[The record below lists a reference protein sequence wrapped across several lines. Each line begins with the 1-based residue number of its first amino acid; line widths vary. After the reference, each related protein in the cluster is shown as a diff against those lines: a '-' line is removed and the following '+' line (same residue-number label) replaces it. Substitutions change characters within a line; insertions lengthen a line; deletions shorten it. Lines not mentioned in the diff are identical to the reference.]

1 VRNGKVKLAKYWNG
15 SEAIGNPEYRK
26 TLWITIPR
34 NLLTSGRSINE
45 LLDADKDGKYP
56 KEFQIYDFD
65 PGYEDVISN
74 ITKLSKNY
82 LDNSNN
88 IFVNKVSIYENG
100 DIVPY
105 NAVILTTTDT
115 KVSRKYKIVQYQ
127 NDIQGDNSYFV
138 IENNSTSDKNLI
150 FYPDKTEVSLGFY
163 SPDSDDTV
171 RTGYVKFEK
180 INKVGNI
187 YEARIEYF
195 KQKLSDEPIFEGIPI
210 YESGQKYNY
219 FSNSS
224 PIISL
229 EPPKLVEYIFQ
240 VDTAI
245 RLKLDGSS
253 SPSANE
259 INAIDDYPEDEAS
272 NQLYYGVSRVAKIAV
287 DSNNIEV
294 GEMKLTRDNS
304 LSNFVIAGNKNTFSL
319 KTKFIVAENANT
331 GVPTETEYFTR
342 RFWQQSTD
350 ARDEEEGDIT
360 WQHTTSA
367 TLDNWTLFPRT
378 ISEFCDEINAKELII
393 IERKSLA
400 DLEASIKDGRYSEQS
415 FRLNETTL
423 HNHNIIY
430 LLEGAIIKYNPKF
443 RNTLYS
449 SLFSLNY
456 YKGFSV
462 INVLNQT
469 ETGDIL
475 LAFAS
480 KLLRENKPGFYSDL
494 SNNENNNENNNI
506 SYISTLKTS
515 KKSHINSDNIF
526 QLMLMQIPGISNVS
540 ALALANEFKNMEN
553 LLNALK
559 SANIEKFEN
568 IKLASGRKLSK
579 KIITSLKENLV

>member
-1 VRNGKVKLAKYWNG
+1 MQLLIDLR
-15 SEAIGNPEYRK
+15 EPK
-26 TLWITIPR
+26 TL
-34 NLLTSGRSINE
+34 
-45 LLDADKDGKYP
+45 
-56 KEFQIYDFD
+56 
-65 PGYEDVISN
+65 V
-74 ITKLSKNY
+74 NY
-82 LDNSNN
+82 
-88 IFVNKVSIYENG
+88 
-100 DIVPY
+100 
-105 NAVILTTTDT
+105 
-115 KVSRKYKIVQYQ
+115 
-127 NDIQGDNSYFV
+127 
-138 IENNSTSDKNLI
+138 
-150 FYPDKTEVSLGFY
+150 
-163 SPDSDDTV
+163 
-171 RTGYVKFEK
+171 
-180 INKVGNI
+180 
-187 YEARIEYF
+187 
-195 KQKLSDEPIFEGIPI
+195 
-210 YESGQKYNY
+210 
-219 FSNSS
+219 
-224 PIISL
+224 IISL
-229 EPPKLVEYIFQ
+229 NETSSNKITIVQ
-240 VDTAI
+240 
-245 RLKLDGSS
+245 KNLDVG
-253 SPSANE
+253 
-259 INAIDDYPEDEAS
+259 DYVF
-272 NQLYYGVSRVAKIAV
+272 Y
-287 DSNNIEV
+287 
-294 GEMKLTRDNS
+294 
-304 LSNFVIAGNKNTFSL
+304 
-319 KTKFIVAENANT
+319 
-331 GVPTETEYFTR
+331 
-342 RFWQQSTD
+342 
-350 ARDEEEGDIT
+350 
-360 WQHTTSA
+360 
-367 TLDNWTLFPRT
+367 
-378 ISEFCDEINAKELII
+378 DEINAKELLI

-559 SANIEKFEN
+559 STNIEKLEN
-568 IKLASGRKLSK
+568 IKLASGRKLNK